1 MSSCLLQAVH
11 THWQYKKRFIHE
23 NSYIQPQ
30 PKNNYQLIGIF
41 QSFSRRKISISGSP
55 QNKYSLQET
64 HSQID
69 EHQNR
74 V

>member
-30 PKNNYQLIGIF
+30 PN
-41 QSFSRRKISISGSP
+41 P